1 MKIILASGSVGR
13 RLLLKKTGIPFEIL
27 VPDIDEEA
35 CFKEMEN
42 PTESVCLHIARRKG
56 EKAFS
61 LRPEA
66 ALISGDNMAFF
77 EGRFY
82 GKAHSEEKAV
92 ETLSLFQG
100 KTHSLIN
107 GLYMR
112 YGDKT
117 FSLLTINKMY
127 MRPLTPRQIET
138 YVEKDRPLKTAG
150 CYYID
155 QRGLGL
161 FEKIESEDFSSIIGL
176 PVMAVTSCLIKWG
189 FPCFQQGPA
198 D

>member
-1 MKIILASGSVGR
+1 MKIVLASRSVGR
-13 RLLLKKTGIPFEIL
+13 RLLLKKTGIPFEVL
-27 VPDIDEEA
+27 PADIDEEA
-35 CFKEMEN
+35 CFKEIKN

-56 EKAFS
+56 ERAFS
-61 LRPEA
+61 QRPEEVIIA
-66 ALISGDNMAFF
+66 GDNMAFF

-82 GKAHSEEKAV
+82 GKAHSRQKAV
-92 ETLSLFQG
+92 QTLSLFQG
-100 KTHSLIN
+100 KTHKLIN

-112 YGDKT
+112 YGNKT
-117 FSLLTINKMY
+117 FSRLTVNKMY
-127 MRPLTPRQIET
+127 MRPLTPRQIAF
-138 YVEKDRPLKTAG
+138 YVEKDRPLKSAG

-189 FPCFQQGPA
+189 FPFLSPPA
-198 D
+198 S